1 MLKMVFKI
9 FTCLTLLS
17 FFAQSDILP
26 QSPNA
31 SPVPRPEYPRPQ
43 MVRRDWL
50 NLNGIWEFEFDP
62 GISGEQRDF
71 HLGAP
76 YSKKILVPFCPESEL
91 SGIGEKDFMLCIWY
105 RRGFDLP
112 ESWQGKR
119 LLIHFGAV
127 DYEAKV
133 WVNGEP
139 AGTHRGGYAPFCF
152 EITDLV
158 RQKDNTVV
166 VRAFD
171 DTRSGFQPKGK
182 QCSDYLSRG
191 VHYTRTTG
199 IWQTVWLEAVGP
211 AFLSSFRLY
220 PNADQGSITIQ
231 PRLDGDLKGLTL
243 KAKVTANGRKVGE
256 ATVSAQSAAP
266 FTITLSERR
275 LWEPGAPFLYDLE
288 FVLQK
293 GKEKIDE
300 VKSYFGLRKVE
311 LQGNRVL
318 INNRHVFQ
326 RLVLDQGFYPDGI
339 YTAPDDEALKKD
351 IEMSQAMG
359 FNGAR
364 LHQKVFEPR
373 FLYWADRLGY
383 LVWEEYPNWGLDHSA
398 PRALER
404 MLPEWLEVV
413 NRDFNHPSIVTWTP
427 FNETPGNQNPELL
440 RMIYRV
446 TKNVDPTRPVHDT
459 SGYIHVETDIFS
471 VHCYTQDTVKFRSFF
486 EDFKTSD
493 KIWHTVPGKDA
504 PYQGQPYIV
513 DEYGGIWWNPGQ
525 KDDKA
530 WGYGERPRSEKE
542 FLDRYR
548 ALTETLLFHPKMFG
562 FCYTQLYDIE
572 QEVNGLLT
580 YDRQFKFDP
589 ELIKAINSQQAAY
602 ENE

>member
-1 MLKMVFKI
+1 MLKMALNF
-9 FTCLTLLS
+9 FTCLALLFS
-17 FFAQSDILP
+17 LSASDVLP
-26 QSPNA
+26 QPLDS
-31 SPVPRPEYPRPQ
+31 STLPRPEYPRPQ
-43 MVRRDWL
+43 LARQSWL
-50 NLNGIWEFEFDP
+50 NLNGTWEFELDP
-62 GISGEQRDF
+62 GVSGEQRDF
-71 HLGAP
+71 HLGAL

-91 SGIGEKDFMLCIWY
+91 SGIGQKDFMLCVWY
-105 RRGFDLP
+105 RRNFDLP
-112 ESWQGKR
+112 EGWQAKR
-119 LLIHFGAV
+119 ILIHFGAV

-133 WVNGEP
+133 WVNGKLV
-139 AGTHRGGYAPFCF
+139 GTHRGGYAPFSF

-158 RQKDNTVV
+158 RKKDNTVV

-171 DTRSGFQPKGK
+171 DTRSGLQPKGK
-182 QCSDYLSRG
+182 QCSDYHSQG

-199 IWQTVWLEAVGP
+199 IWQTVWLEALGP

-220 PNADQGSITIQ
+220 PNVEEASVTIQ
-231 PRLDGDLKGLTL
+231 PSLVGELQGLTL
-243 KAKVTANGRKVGE
+243 KIKVTANGRKVGE
-256 ATVSAQSAAP
+256 ATVNAQSSAP
-266 FTITLSERR
+266 FTIKLSERR

-288 FVLQK
+288 FTLL
-293 GKEKIDE
+293 KERKTIDE

-311 LQGNRVL
+311 IQGNRVL
-318 INNRHVFQ
+318 INNRPVFQ

-351 IEMSQAMG
+351 IEMCMAMG

-373 FLYWADRLGY
+373 FLYWADVLGY
-383 LVWEEYPNWGLDHSA
+383 LVWGEYPNWGLDHSD

-413 NRDFNHPSIVTWTP
+413 NRDFNHPSIITWTP
-427 FNETPGNQNPELL
+427 FNETPGNQNPEFL
-440 RMIYRV
+440 RTIFRV
-446 TKNVDPTRPVHDT
+446 TKSVDPTRPVHDT

-471 VHCYTQDTVKFRSFF
+471 VHCYNQDTVKFRSFF

-493 KIWHTVPGKDA
+493 KIWQSRPEGDS
-504 PYQGQPYIV
+504 PYLGQPYIV

-530 WGYGERPRSEKE
+530 WGYGGRPKSEKE

-580 YDRQFKFDP
+580 YDRRFKFDP
-589 ELIKAINSQQAAY
+589 EVIKSINSQPAAY
-602 ENE
+602 EKD